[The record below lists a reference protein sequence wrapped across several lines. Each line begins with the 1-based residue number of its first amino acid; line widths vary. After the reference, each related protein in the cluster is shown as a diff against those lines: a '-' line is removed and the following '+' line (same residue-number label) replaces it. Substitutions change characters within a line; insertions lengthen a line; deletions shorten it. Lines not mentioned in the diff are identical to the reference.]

1 MIKRNIAVFFIS
13 LFLLSSCAKTV
24 KIDER
29 YKPYKN
35 LLEILSDFR
44 RHLNDDTYRF
54 PPAKDITGKN
64 IYKATLIRLKNY
76 QETHPGYME
85 DMVSF
90 SMAKAFEKL
99 QDYEQAIV
107 HYKKLLNTKSRLED
121 EARKN
126 INVCSDFLKLIEMN
140 KKRKQNLNNKSI
152 EENLESFDDIL
163 KRWVALN
170 KRYNDTPYE
179 YLSKEE
185 EEKADVEKIDFIVK
199 NRYKFE
205 NGVNLAII
213 GYNQLIEKHKES
225 KNIYSHI
232 IKFGNLY
239 NTLSKEYVAE
249 NNPRGLSFDVNE
261 FNKLAHS
268 ALDLYGIVASKDGIP
283 EKVEAKGMIESYQA
297 YIEKIRRE
305 HK

>member
-1 MIKRNIAVFFIS
+1 MFKRNITVFLI
-13 LFLLSSCAKTV
+13 LFLLFSCTKTV
-24 KIDER
+24 KINER

-54 PPAKDITGKN
+54 LPAKDITGKN

-76 QETHPGYME
+76 QEIHPGYME
-85 DMVSF
+85 DMISF

-99 QDYEQAIV
+99 HDYEQAV
-107 HYKKLLNTKSRLED
+107 FHYEKLLNTKSRLED

-126 INVCSDFLKLIEMN
+126 INICADFLRLIEKN
-140 KKRKQNLNNKSI
+140 RKRKKDLSEKTI
-152 EENLESFDDIL
+152 EENLKSFDNVL
-163 KRWVALN
+163 KRWDTLN
-170 KRYNDTPYE
+170 KRYKNTPYE
-179 YLSKEE
+179 FLSKEE
-185 EEKADVEKIDFIVK
+185 EEKVDVEKIDFIVK
-199 NRYKFE
+199 NRYKLT

-225 KNIYSHI
+225 KKIYSHI

-249 NNPRGLSFDVNE
+249 YNPRGLSFDISE

-305 HK
+305 YK